1 MCKRIIGGEFGYYAI
16 ADNWYEPFDWN
27 NEMCNEVIFGFSG
40 SYGTTS
46 WHLKSGEHG
55 DNRTVYG
62 RGLPYGCQYFL
73 KIEGDGS
80 RNPKY
85 AISPSFDNQRPRQIF
100 DYELGM
106 VTQKFAKYAGDKRYK
121 QYVNTSNNTREG
133 MFFMEGKIANS
144 SISGGYAK
152 NPDNQYVLYLLDQVG
167 RFEGNAE
174 SGYIANP
181 NYQESKLGNGDFN
194 SGLYCVKYPFYPFD
208 GGYFIE
214 SDYTEIRLA
223 EIIYSQA
230 ECLLR
235 LGQAGEAGKL
245 LNSVRKRN
253 YENFTADIAYQPEG
267 NVVLDLKEMLD
278 EWGREFLA
286 ESRRRTDLIRFG
298 RFQDAWWDKKRD
310 ADTHYELFPFSQ
322 TQLEQ
327 NEYLKQNPG
336 YPDIA
341 R

>member
-1 MCKRIIGGEFGYYAI
+1 MLAQKDITKFMGIPV
-16 ADNWYEPFDWN
+16 D
-27 NEMCNEVIFGFSG
+27 GFKKDMI
-40 SYGTTS
+40 
-46 WHLKSGEHG
+46 H
-55 DNRTVYG
+55 
-62 RGLPYGCQYFL
+62 
-73 KIEGDGS
+73 S

-85 AISPSFDNQRPRQIF
+85 ALSPSYNNQQPRALF

-208 GGYFIE
+208 G
-214 SDYTEIRLA
+214 
-223 EIIYSQA
+223 
-230 ECLLR
+230 
-235 LGQAGEAGKL
+235 
-245 LNSVRKRN
+245 VR
-253 YENFTADIAYQPEG
+253 
-267 NVVLDLKEMLD
+267 VL
-278 EWGREFLA
+278 
-286 ESRRRTDLIRFG
+286 
-298 RFQDAWWDKKRD
+298 
-310 ADTHYELFPFSQ
+310 FSS
-322 TQLEQ
+322 
-327 NEYLKQNPG
+327 
-336 YPDIA
+336 
-341 R
+341 

>member
-1 MCKRIIGGEFGYYAI
+1 MHVVAGYYNLAKVHI
-16 ADNWYEPFDWN
+16 WD
-27 NEMCNEVIFGFSG
+27 FGCHLLQFSG
-40 SYGTTS
+40 
-46 WHLKSGEHG
+46 
-55 DNRTVYG
+55 
-62 RGLPYGCQYFL
+62 
-73 KIEGDGS
+73 
-80 RNPKY
+80 
-85 AISPSFDNQRPRQIF
+85 ISHNH
-100 DYELGM
+100 
-106 VTQKFAKYAGDKRYK
+106 K
-121 QYVNTSNNTREG
+121 
-133 MFFMEGKIANS
+133 EGKIANS

-253 YENFTADIAYQPEG
+253 YENFTAGTTY
-267 NVVLDLKEMLD
+267 
-278 EWGREFLA
+278 W
-286 ESRRRTDLIRFG
+286 
-298 RFQDAWWDKKRD
+298 
-310 ADTHYELFPFSQ
+310 
-322 TQLEQ
+322 
-327 NEYLKQNPG
+327 
-336 YPDIA
+336 
-341 R
+341 